1 MMSLLI
7 DVMGLLGWTAVAVAL
22 FVLARLSRRLG
33 MVTHAQPHYRGLYV
47 AALLVFSGVAARLS
61 YLTNF
66 IGSGGDVTHNLVYIV
81 LCDGLPAFGVTL
93 GVMVTWYYWS
103 WLLAERD

>member
-1 MMSLLI
+1 MILWVDI
-7 DVMGLLGWTAVAVAL
+7 IGLLGFSSVAVAL
-22 FVLARLSRRLG
+22 LLLARLSRRLG
-33 MVTHAQPHYRGLYV
+33 TVTHAQPHYRGLYL
-47 AALLVFSGVAARLS
+47 AALLVFAGVAARLG

-66 IGSGGDVTHNLVYIV
+66 IGSGGDLTHNLVYIV
-81 LCDGLPAFGVTL
+81 LCDGLPALGVTL

>member
-1 MMSLLI
+1 MMPLVDIAGLI
-7 DVMGLLGWTAVAVAL
+7 GFTAVAMAL

-33 MVTHAQPHYRGLYV
+33 LVTHAQPHYRGLYL
-47 AALLVFSGVAARLS
+47 AALLVMGGVSARLG

-66 IGSGGDVTHNLVYIV
+66 IGSGGDLTHNLVYIV
-81 LCDGLPAFGVTL
+81 LCDGLPALGVTL
-93 GVMVTWYYWS
+93 GVLVTWYYWS

>member
-1 MMSLLI
+1 MILLADI
-7 DVMGLLGWTAVAVAL
+7 VGLMGLMAVAVAL
-22 FVLARLSRRLG
+22 FILARLSRRLG
-33 MVTHAQPHYRGLYV
+33 TVTHAQPQYRGLYL
-47 AALLVFSGVAARLS
+47 AALLVLGGVAARLG

-66 IGSGGDVTHNLVYIV
+66 IGSGGDLTHNLVYIV
-81 LCDGLPAFGVTL
+81 LCDGLPALGVTL